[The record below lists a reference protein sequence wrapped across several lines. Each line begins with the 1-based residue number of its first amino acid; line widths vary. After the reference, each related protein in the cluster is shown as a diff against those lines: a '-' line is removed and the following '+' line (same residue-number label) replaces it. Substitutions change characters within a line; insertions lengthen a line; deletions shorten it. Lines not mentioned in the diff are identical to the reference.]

1 MNDFMS
7 AGLHRLWKDEF
18 IRMAEPL
25 GATGG
30 KDQIVLLDVAGGT
43 GDIAF
48 RLVDSLRRGVRRPA
62 PRPKVIV
69 CDINASMLAV
79 GEERAKKLGYS
90 SSSSSSSS
98 VTTDDAELVWLQG
111 DAETLKDI
119 PDNSVDLYTIAF
131 GIRNVTHVDK
141 ALEQAYRVLKP
152 GGRFMCLE
160 FSQVIVPG
168 IAQFYDLY
176 SFNVIPAL
184 GQIVANDRASY
195 QYLVESIRKFPDQNT
210 FAAMMED
217 AGFQQVRYTNFTLG
231 VCAVHTGFK
240 LRKIN

>member
-1 MNDFMS
+1 MS

-30 KDQIVLLDVAGGT
+30 KEQIVLLDVAGGT

-48 RLVDSLRRGVRRPA
+48 RLADSLRRGVRRPNA
-62 PRPKVIV
+62 LRPKIIV
-69 CDINASMLAV
+69 CDINTSMLGV

-90 SSSSSSSS
+90 SS
-98 VTTDDAELVWLQG
+98 TTTKGPTDDAELVWLQG
-111 DAETLKDI
+111 DAEVLKDI

-141 ALEQAYRVLKP
+141 ALQQAYRVLKP

-160 FSQVIVPG
+160 FSQVVVPG
-168 IAQFYDLY
+168 LAQIYDLY

-184 GQIVANDRASY
+184 GQIVANDRNSY

-210 FAAMMED
+210 FASMLED
-217 AGFQQVRYTNFTLG
+217 AGFQQVRYTNFTFG

-240 LRKIN
+240 LRKLN